1 MRARGTYGA
10 AVTAAV
16 DVVAAPGD
24 GADTVAM
31 GAAATTASTVW
42 GDCWTIFM
50 LEQCRIV
57 YYHREHAV
65 TILLYLF
72 LVWLPVVTGNRT
84 NLIRFFGTVARWWSW
99 PKDSVVCWVV
109 GSIPCCF

>member
-10 AVTAAV
+10 AAV
-16 DVVAAPGD
+16 DVVAAA
-24 GADTVAM
+24 GA
-31 GAAATTASTVW
+31 GTTPASTV
-42 GDCWTIFM
+42 GDDCCCWTIFI

-99 PKDSVVCWVV
+99 PTDSVVWWCCWQDRILLFSLVHD
-109 GSIPCCF
+109 